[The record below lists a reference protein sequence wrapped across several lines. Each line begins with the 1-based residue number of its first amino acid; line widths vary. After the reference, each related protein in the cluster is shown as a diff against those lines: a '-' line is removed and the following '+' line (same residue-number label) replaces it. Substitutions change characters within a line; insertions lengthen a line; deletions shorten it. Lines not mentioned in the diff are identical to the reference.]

1 MQKKRFVYWVH
12 TNKTE
17 PSRIFKT
24 KRAAIEWG
32 RVFYRGLFIVEPIVT
47 TKLSERVEYIRTA
60 LGYDLLAA

>member
-1 MQKKRFVYWVH
+1 MKKRLVYWVH

-17 PSRIFKT
+17 PSRLFKT
-24 KRAAIEWG
+24 KRAAIDWG
-32 RVFYRGLFIVEPIVT
+32 RDVYTGLFIVEPIVT